1 MRQWLRRWLDR
12 VPQNGS
18 SGARAGAERSSS
30 APASSTDGVVTAP
43 AYLFRETR
51 RPQLADRAIA
61 FLRAPNP
68 LSRRAK
74 AAVQALFRAE
84 LPAWPIYRALA
95 SERFARQLV
104 LPHLVR
110 ATYHQPI
117 LRTMCAK
124 AGARLLLDPGTGLPV
139 IYGIDLHLGD
149 GVHLSGRSTFAGALR
164 NDGRRPR
171 LVVGDDTYL
180 GHRLI
185 ISADDEVAIGAHVH
199 VADDVYI
206 CGYDAH
212 PMDPVARRSQPGPV
226 DYSGASRIV
235 IEDDAWICQGAI
247 LLKGVRVGQGA
258 VVGAHAVVTKDVP
271 AGAIVAGNPAK
282 VIGRVGDVDCK
293 AEPLTLI
300 G

>member
-1 MRQWLRRWLDR
+1 MREFLGRMLARFPR
-12 VPQNGS
+12 
-18 SGARAGAERSSS
+18 SGTTRPATGDAVS
-30 APASSTDGVVTAP
+30 PASADGVLDAP
-43 AYLFRETR
+43 DYLFRDPRASTT
-51 RPQLADRAIA
+51 LADRAVA
-61 FLRAPNP
+61 FLRSPNP

-84 LPAWPIYRALA
+84 LPAWPIYRLLA
-95 SERFARQLV
+95 NERFVRRVV
-104 LPHLVR
+104 LRHVVR
-110 ATYHQPI
+110 AAYHQPI
-117 LRTMCAK
+117 LRTMCAR
-124 AGARLLLDPGTGLPV
+124 AGKRLMLDPGTGMPV
-139 IYGIDLHLGD
+139 IYGLDVILGD

-171 LVVGDDTYL
+171 LVVGDETYL

-212 PMDPVARRSQPGPV
+212 PMDPIARRSQPGAV
-226 DYSGASRIV
+226 DYSGNSRIV
-235 IEDDAWICQGAI
+235 IEDDVWICQGTMI
-247 LLKGVRVGQGA
+247 LKGVRIGKGA
-258 VVGAHAVVTKDVP
+258 VIGAHAVVTKDVP

-282 VIGRVGDVDCK
+282 VIGRVPSDNEARADT
-293 AEPLTLI
+293 LTAVA

>member
-1 MRQWLRRWLDR
+1 
-12 VPQNGS
+12 VPQNGTD
-18 SGARAGAERSSS
+18 GARAGAERSS
-30 APASSTDGVVTAP
+30 AAASTDGVVTAP
-43 AYLFRETR
+43 AYLFRDTP
-51 RPQLADRAIA
+51 RPQLADRAVA
-61 FLRAPNP
+61 FLRSPNP

-84 LPAWPIYRALA
+84 LPAWPIYRLLA
-95 SERFARQLV
+95 SERFARRLV
-104 LPHLVR
+104 LRHLVR

-117 LRTMCAK
+117 LRTMCVK
-124 AGARLLLDPGTGLPV
+124 AGARLLLDPGTGVPV
-139 IYGIDLHLGD
+139 IYGIDVHLGD
-149 GVHLSGRSTFAGALR
+149 GVHLSGRSTFAGAVR

-185 ISADDEVAIGAHVH
+185 ISADDEVAIGSHVH
-199 VADDVYI
+199 IADDVYI

-226 DYSGASRIV
+226 DYSGDSCIV

-247 LLKGVRVGQGA
+247 LLKGVRVGKGA

-282 VIGRVGDVDCK
+282 VIGRVGDVECK
-293 AEPLTLI
+293 VEPLTLI